1 MFPEKVKPRMTMKQ
15 FWAKLPELPNNEW
28 EAKFEN
34 GEIYLNYS
42 RDRTVFTASPV
53 RAVASEKTKTLCLLL
68 NEACAYLGIRPDYGQ
83 KIDDAA
89 KNPNTPYKR
98 IRGKLLR
105 VLRLKVKGPKIV

>member
-1 MFPEKVKPRMTMKQ
+1 MKQ
-15 FWAKLPELPNNEW
+15 FWSRLTDLLDNGW
-28 EAKFEN
+28 EAKLEN

-42 RDRTVFTASPV
+42 HTQGHIVFTASPV
-53 RAVASEKTKTLCLLL
+53 RAVASEGTKTLYLLL